1 MANLRKIVCVSM
13 IGLGSIGFFGVGGY
27 MAQESFNPNPVYSN
41 PDYKEL
47 TANRTSIARLE
58 NLLSDLTTEEYQ
70 EYIVPLL
77 ENKKQIDEKLTEI
90 NRENIKIVNLNLQ
103 EMKKYGTLG
112 FATGLVM
119 IAGMLGLMYVSP
131 TEKKNRIEIP
141 IQV

>member
-58 NLLSDLTTEEYQ
+58 NLSSDLTTEEYK
-70 EYIVPLL
+70 EHIVPLL
-77 ENKKQIDEKLTEI
+77 ENKKLIDEELTER
-90 NRENIKIVNLNLQ
+90 NRENIKIVNLDLQ
-103 EMKKYGTLG
+103 KIVKYSKLGTG
-112 FATGLVM
+112 AGLVM
-119 IAGMLGLMYVSP
+119 LAGGIGYTIIFTNDM
-131 TEKKNRIEIP
+131 KKKG
-141 IQV
+141 